1 LNGKLILIGI
11 VVLFV
16 VLGGVTI
23 STYNGL
29 VSSQVG
35 VDQAWGDIQ
44 VQYQRRYDLIPK
56 LTDAVNKFVTFEQ
69 KLLTDI
75 AAARSAWTQ
84 SLKNSVEDQAEASKQ
99 LDSVTSRL
107 LAIVTLENYPDL
119 KSNQLVLG
127 LMDELAGT
135 ENRVAVSRLRYND
148 AVATY
153 NSKILRF
160 PDNILAGSLGFQK
173 RAFFNAQSGAEF
185 PSP

>member
-1 LNGKLILIGI
+1 LDIKLVLIG
-11 VVLFV
+11 VVALLV
-16 VLGGVTI
+16 VVGGVTI
-23 STYNGL
+23 SAYNGL

-56 LTDAVNKFVTFEQ
+56 LTDAVTKFVSFEQ

-75 AAARSAWTQ
+75 AVARSAWTQ
-84 SLKNSVEDQAEASKQ
+84 SLKSSVDDQVEASKQ

-107 LAIVTLENYPDL
+107 LAIVTVENYPDL

-135 ENRVAVSRLRYND
+135 ENRVAVSRLRYNE

-153 NSKILRF
+153 NGKILRF